1 MSDENR
7 PPKHATYIGD
17 GIYAHTQYGSVVISA
32 EREDG
37 WHWICFGRGEA
48 SNMHHF
54 CKKVFWTDG
63 LAELGDVASP
73 EWVAAAARRILD
85 NIKK

>member
-7 PPKHATYIGD
+7 PPKNATYIGD

-37 WHWICFGRGEA
+37 WHWISFGRGEA

-54 CKKVFWTDG
+54 CKKVWTDG
-63 LAELGDVASP
+63 EERTSP
-73 EWVAAAARRILD
+73 TPGPEE
-85 NIKK
+85 KK

>member
-7 PPKHATYIGD
+7 PPKNATCIGD
-17 GIYAHTQYGSVVISA
+17 GIYAHNQLGVVVISA

-37 WHWICFGRGEA
+37 WHRVSFSRGEA

-54 CKKVFWTDG
+54 CKKVWTDG